1 MVKVFVPTRLNSS
14 RLPGKPLVQIAGKT
28 LLARC
33 CQSISANGYT
43 PIVLAP
49 DMEIINFCKGQN
61 IDVVQ
66 TGIDCLNGTERVA
79 EACDILKIPDDEIVV
94 NCQGDMFGWKDPSF
108 LSTPIEAVKADP
120 QIMATV
126 YSTEFSLLDIAS
138 EDTVKV
144 LSVKNKI
151 SKGPRFRFTR
161 TTTRHIL
168 PSLLGVHYG
177 VYVAT
182 AGMFRE
188 YASRPQTY
196 LEMEEKL
203 EQLRWNQ
210 REILAIRT
218 EERPIK
224 IDTPEDL
231 SKAESLFM
239 GGKYA
244 NFDDPL

>member
-1 MVKVFVPTRLNSS
+1 MKVFVPVRMHSS
-14 RLPGKPLVQIAGKT
+14 RLPGKPLKVIFGKT
-28 LLARC
+28 LLERSC
-33 CQSISANGYT
+33 ESIITSGFS

-108 LSTPIEAVKADP
+108 LSTPIEAVTADP

-168 PSLLGVHYG
+168 PSLLGVHFG
-177 VYVAT
+177 VYVASRSK
-182 AGMFRE
+182 FRW
-188 YASRPQTY
+188 YAEQVPGHREQ
-196 LEMEEKL
+196 MEGL
-203 EQLRWNQ
+203 EQLRWKPSD
-210 REILAIRT
+210 ILAIAT
-218 EERPIK
+218 EEYPMK
-224 IDTPEDL
+224 VDTPEDL

>member
-14 RLPGKPLVQIAGKT
+14 RLPGKPLIQIAGNT
-28 LLARC
+28 LLVWC

-49 DMEIINFCKGQN
+49 DAEIINFCRWRN

-79 EACDILKIPDDEIVV
+79 EACDLLKIPDDEIVV

-108 LSTPIEAVKADP
+108 LSTPIEAVTADP

-168 PSLLGVHYG
+168 PSLLGVHFG
-177 VYVAT
+177 VYVASRSK
-182 AGMFRE
+182 FRW
-188 YASRPQTY
+188 YAEQVPGHREQ
-196 LEMEEKL
+196 MEGL
-203 EQLRWNQ
+203 EQLRWKPSD
-210 REILAIRT
+210 ILAIAT
-218 EERPIK
+218 EEYPIK

-231 SKAESLFM
+231 VKAENILLE
-239 GGKYA
+239 KRYA

>member
-1 MVKVFVPTRLNSS
+1 MKVFVPVRMHSS
-14 RLPGKPLVQIAGKT
+14 RLPGKPLKVIFGKT
-28 LLARC
+28 LLERSC
-33 CQSISANGYT
+33 ESIITSGFS

-79 EACDILKIPDDEIVV
+79 EACDLLKIPDDEIVV

-108 LSTPIEAVKADP
+108 LSTPIEAVTADP

-168 PSLLGVHYG
+168 PSLLGVHFG
-177 VYVAT
+177 VYVASRSK
-182 AGMFRE
+182 FRW
-188 YASRPQTY
+188 YAEQVPGHREQ
-196 LEMEEKL
+196 MEGL
-203 EQLRWNQ
+203 EQLRWKPSD
-210 REILAIRT
+210 ILAIAT
-218 EERPIK
+218 EEYPMK
-224 IDTPEDL
+224 VDTPEDL